1 MRLIK
6 YVLNGLWKKII
17 KYLDSKSGPD
27 HLDHSKEDLTT
38 GYIFYAKLCTMWM
51 KLRTMEDVVQ
61 NCVTYIF
68 LHSKERQR
76 LPPAFSL
83 ATQQG
88 SRLTVLFSYEVQ
100 NDKIKKKCV
109 KGRQSIVQFLNWYVI
124 DHHFIP
130 TRAPFSLVPQRT
142 EKLPGEKS

>member
-1 MRLIK
+1 M
-6 YVLNGLWKKII
+6 II

-76 LPPAFSL
+76 LHPAFSL
-83 ATQQG
+83 ATQ
-88 SRLTVLFSYEVQ
+88 
-100 NDKIKKKCV
+100 
-109 KGRQSIVQFLNWYVI
+109 
-124 DHHFIP
+124 
-130 TRAPFSLVPQRT
+130 
-142 EKLPGEKS
+142 